1 MKQLKDFTVTKTGA
15 IAEISGHKYRL
26 YNVENDDYQTICFF
40 QNLPNEI
47 PNGMKA
53 TLNGGTT
60 VEETLRVVLDRLDF
74 MYNTKLE
81 PANIVAKALIEEALS
96 WLNEDL

>member
-15 IAEISGHKYRL
+15 IAEIPGHKYRL
-26 YNVENDDYQTICFF
+26 YNVENDHYQTISFF
-40 QNLPNEI
+40 QYSSNKGPEEMEI
-47 PNGMKA
+47 

-60 VEETLRVVLDRLDF
+60 VEETLRVVLDRLDLL
-74 MYNTKLE
+74 YNVKLD